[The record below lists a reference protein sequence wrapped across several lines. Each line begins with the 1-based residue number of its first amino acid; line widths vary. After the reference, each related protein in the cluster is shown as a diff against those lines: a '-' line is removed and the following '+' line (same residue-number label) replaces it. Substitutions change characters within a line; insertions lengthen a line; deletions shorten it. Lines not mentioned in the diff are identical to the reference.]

1 MPSCTAGSLALT
13 PLPCLPRLRHPPQVT
28 QQNLIGTAIA
38 LAGVF
43 AYSQV
48 G

>member
-1 MPSCTAGSLALT
+1 M
-13 PLPCLPRLRHPPQVT
+13 T

-48 G
+48 KRIKPKAKTA

>member
-1 MPSCTAGSLALT
+1 MLPTPAGLSIRHLLLT
-13 PLPCLPRLRHPPQVT
+13 
-28 QQNLIGTAIA
+28 GTGVA

-48 G
+48 KRLQTSKAKAA

>member
-1 MPSCTAGSLALT
+1 MCGRVHAGT
-13 PLPCLPRLRHPPQVT
+13 GV
-28 QQNLIGTAIA
+28 A

-48 G
+48 KRVQTSKAKAA

>member
-1 MPSCTAGSLALT
+1 VLAGT
-13 PLPCLPRLRHPPQVT
+13 GV
-28 QQNLIGTAIA
+28 A

-48 G
+48 KRVQTSKAKAV